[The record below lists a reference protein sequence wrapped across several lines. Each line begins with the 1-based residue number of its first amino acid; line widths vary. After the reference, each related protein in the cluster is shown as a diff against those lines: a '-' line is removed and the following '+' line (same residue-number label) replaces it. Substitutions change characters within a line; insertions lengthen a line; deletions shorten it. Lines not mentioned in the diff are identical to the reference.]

1 MKKRF
6 AKRMLSALSLLLI
19 CAFAFAA
26 CGGPQGDGGNIYEP
40 PVVAAKYEFDKSSP
54 ADIRVDISLNG
65 APVLSIE
72 EGGNT
77 LAGGTDYTY
86 ADNVIV
92 LDESYFSDKAVGSEL
107 TFTVTTAG
115 GSTAFQV
122 TVKQSQTPPIDVSE
136 PEKPVIVQTEYS
148 FDLYKPQDITV
159 IVDLK
164 GEELQS
170 VKCGGLALTSGEDY
184 TFADGKLVLK
194 QPYFVGAEKGEVLS
208 FTVATAGGSA
218 DFSVQIEDSEP
229 QIPETKTVVEFWGYS
244 GEAEVRAMGEIVEE
258 FNATVG
264 KENKVEVD
272 YRPLPAGSYS
282 SSAATALSSNTP
294 PDIVYVE
301 DGFIKSWALA
311 KYLEPLTGGEIDFP
325 GLEED
330 FLADGKVWEQGIQRY
345 RYDVETATVTDDATL
360 WALPKDIGPTVIY
373 YNVNY
378 MNQLGITIISV
389 PADQLDAFNAGTY
402 VDGNGKTKS
411 QYGITGTV
419 KEKGYFELGGKKYFN
434 NRVPM
439 SWDETT
445 ALARLMQEE
454 ITPANGASMHGFFT
468 EWWFS
473 YCWSVGGDC
482 IEYVTD
488 SDGDGYYDFTLNDKT
503 PNYIVADDAQPFT
516 VNDHTY
522 QPGEIISY
530 RDKFKEGTFNN
541 VSNANVDAG
550 EAVDANIRD
559 EIKNAVGTQL
569 NKLPSQY
576 DAFLEFCSL
585 TVAQNE
591 VVGKMADGVTD
602 KYGAGE
608 VSMGPQSLGAQGAEG
623 LFAVG
628 NIGMFVDGRW
638 ETTFLRASGM
648 EAGSWDVAPLPVY
661 KEYDENGDIAV
672 HGIQAGHSGS
682 VGLAIAAGSDAKEA
696 SWLFLRYV
704 AGEEGQ
710 TVLAESG
717 LSIPNQPSLA
727 NSELF
732 LQSDQDPKNSIVF
745 VEAAAV
751 ETPGDWW
758 YLHSN
763 DWINGWAND
772 LNYQVREGRMTVDEL
787 WEKHAGATQE
797 ILYEYTQYVPNR
809 MY

>member
-1 MKKRF
+1 MKKRIV
-6 AKRMLSALSLLLI
+6 KRMLSALSLLLI

-26 CGGPQGDGGNIYEP
+26 CGGPQEDGGNTYEP

-194 QPYFVGAEKGEVLS
+194 QSYFGGAEKGEVLS

-218 DFSVQIEDSEP
+218 DFTVQIEDSEP
-229 QIPETKTVVEFWGYS
+229 QIPETKTVVEFWGY
-244 GEAEVRAMGEIVEE
+244 GDEAEIRVFGDIVEE

-264 KENKVEVD
+264 KDNKIVVN
-272 YRPLPAGSYS
+272 YVAQPAGSYS
-282 SSAATALSSNTP
+282 SQAATALSSSNP
-294 PDIVYVE
+294 PDVVYVE
-301 DGFIKSWALA
+301 DSLVKSWAA
-311 KYLEPLTGGEIDFP
+311 AGYLESLTNGEMTYP
-325 GLEED
+325 GLQED

-345 RYDVETATVTDDATL
+345 RYDVDSATVTDDADL
-360 WALPKDIGPTVIY
+360 WALLKDIGPTVIY

-411 QYGITGTV
+411 QYGITGAV
-419 KEKGYFELGGKKYFN
+419 KEKGYFELDGKWYFN

-482 IEYVTD
+482 VEYVTD
-488 SDGDGYYDFTLNDKT
+488 NDGDGYYDFTLNDKT

-516 VNDHTY
+516 VNGHTY

-530 RDKFKEGTFNN
+530 RDKFKDGTFDN

-550 EAVDANIRD
+550 EAVDAQIRD

-591 VVGKMADGVTD
+591 VVGKKADGTD
-602 KYGAGE
+602 KYGAGK
-608 VSMGPQSLGAQGAEG
+608 VSMGAQSLGTQQAED
-623 LFAVG
+623 LFASG

-638 ETTFLRASGM
+638 ETTFLRTSGM

-682 VGLAIAAGSDAKEA
+682 VGLAIAEGSDAKAA
-696 SWLFLRYV
+696 SWMFLRYV

-710 TVLAESG
+710 SMQAEAG
-717 LSIPNQPSLA
+717 FCIPNQIELA
-727 NSELF
+727 NSDVF

-745 VEAAAV
+745 VEAAEV

-758 YLHSN
+758 YLPDG
-763 DWINGWAND
+763 DWITDWAND
-772 LNYQVREGRMTVDEL
+772 LNYEVREGKMTLDQLWANNADE
-787 WEKHAGATQE
+787 TQE

>member
-1 MKKRF
+1 MKKRIVR
-6 AKRMLSALSLLLI
+6 RMLSALSLLLI
-19 CAFAFAA
+19 CAFALAA
-26 CGGPQGDGGNIYEP
+26 CGGPQEDGGNAYEP

-148 FDLYKPQDITV
+148 FDLYQPQDITV

-184 TFADGKLVLK
+184 AFADGKLVLK
-194 QPYFVGAEKGEVLS
+194 QSYFGGAEKGEVLS

-330 FLADGKVWEQGIQRY
+330 FLADGKIWEQGIQRY

-378 MNQLGITIISV
+378 MEQLCIEIISV

-419 KEKGYFELGGKKYFN
+419 KEKGYFELDGKKYYN

-439 SWDETT
+439 SWDEPT

-488 SDGDGYYDFTLNDKT
+488 SDKDGYYDFTLNDKT

-516 VNDHTY
+516 VNEHTY

-530 RDKFKEGTFNN
+530 RDKFKDGTFDN
-541 VSNANVDAG
+541 VSNANVGAG
-550 EAVDANIRD
+550 EAVDANIRND
-559 EIKNAVGTQL
+559 IKSAVGTQL

-585 TVAQNE
+585 TVAQSE
-591 VVGKMADGVTD
+591 VVGKKADGTD
-602 KYGAGE
+602 KKGAGK
-608 VSMGPQSLGAQGAEG
+608 VSMGPTSLGAQGAED
-623 LFAVG
+623 LFAFG

-682 VGLAIAAGSDAKEA
+682 VGLAISAGSDAKAA

-758 YLHSN
+758 YLPDG
-763 DWINGWAND
+763 DWITDWAND
-772 LNYQVREGRMTVDEL
+772 LNYRVREGRMTVDQL
-787 WEKHAGATQE
+787 WANNADETQE

-809 MY
+809 LY

>member
-1 MKKRF
+1 MKKRIVR
-6 AKRMLSALSLLLI
+6 RMLSALSLLLI

-26 CGGPQGDGGNIYEP
+26 CGGPQEDGGNTYEP

-136 PEKPVIVQTEYS
+136 PEKPVIVQTQYS

-194 QPYFVGAEKGEVLS
+194 QSYFVGAEKGEALS

-218 DFSVQIEDSEP
+218 DFTVQIEDSEP
-229 QIPETKTVVEFWGYS
+229 QIPETKTVVEFWGY
-244 GEAEVRAMGEIVEE
+244 GDEAEVRVFGEIVDE

-264 KENKVEVD
+264 QENKIVVN
-272 YRPLPAGSYS
+272 YVAQPAGSYS
-282 SSAATALSSNTP
+282 SQAATALSSNNP
-294 PDIVYVE
+294 PDVVYVE
-301 DGFIKSWALA
+301 DSLVKSWASNG
-311 KYLEPLTGGEIDFP
+311 YLEPLDDYTGLSEFT
-325 GLEED
+325 
-330 FLADGKVWEQGIQRY
+330 DGSVWEQGIQRY
-345 RYDVETATVTDDATL
+345 RYDVDSATVTDDATL

-378 MNQLGITIISV
+378 MEQLGITIISV
-389 PADQLDAFNAGTY
+389 PADQLDAFNAGAY

-419 KEKGYFELGGKKYFN
+419 KEKGYFELDGKEYFN

-473 YCWSVGGDC
+473 YGWSVGGDC
-482 IEYVTD
+482 VEYVTD
-488 SDGDGYYDFTLNDKT
+488 NDGDGYYDFTLNDKT
-503 PNYIVADDAQPFT
+503 PNYMVADDAQPFT
-516 VNDHTY
+516 VNGHTY

-530 RDKFKEGTFNN
+530 QDKFKDGTFEN

-550 EAVDANIRD
+550 EAVDAQIRD
-559 EIKNAVGTQL
+559 DIKNAVTSGQL
-569 NKLPSQY
+569 NVLPSQY

-585 TVAQNE
+585 TVATNE
-591 VVGKMADGVTD
+591 TVGKMSDGVTD
-602 KYGAGE
+602 KKGAGK
-608 VSMGPQSLGAQGAEG
+608 VSMGAESLGSQQAED
-623 LFAVG
+623 LFAAG
-628 NIGMFVDGRW
+628 TIGMFVDGRW
-638 ETTFLRASGM
+638 ETTFLRTSGM

-672 HGIQAGHSGS
+672 HGIRAGHSGS
-682 VGLAIAAGSDAKEA
+682 VGLAISAGSDAKEA

-710 TVLAESG
+710 SMQAEAG
-717 LSIPNQPSLA
+717 FCIPNQIELA
-727 NSELF
+727 NSDVF

-758 YLHSN
+758 YLPDG
-763 DWINGWAND
+763 DWIIDWAND
-772 LNYQVREGRMTVDEL
+772 LNYLVREGRMTVDQL
-787 WEKHAGATQE
+787 WANNADETQE

-809 MY
+809 LY